1 MHVLK
6 RKLLSLL
13 KEGNNMSDADKVL
26 SKELSNVRLVTL
38 ADKDRAAY
46 PDKDKA
52 HFPPLRRG
60 MTMMQV
66 KFSPRSWI
74 GKMSGW

>member
-1 MHVLK
+1 MLE

-13 KEGNNMSDADKVL
+13 KEGNNISDADKVL

-38 ADKDRAAY
+38 ADKERTAN

-52 HFPPLRRG
+52 HFPAQQTQLH
-60 MTMMQV
+60 
-66 KFSPRSWI
+66 
-74 GKMSGW
+74 